1 MAHIAIFPSPGLGP
15 ASTFVGIMPHREDIE
30 TDGAPSFQ
38 IRAPREQKLPFVYAS
53 PHSGT
58 AYPADFVAE
67 ARLDPVTLRRSEDS
81 FVDQIFGAAPTFG
94 APLIRALFPRVYLDL
109 NREPYELDPAMF
121 DDALP
126 RFANIASAR
135 VSVGLGTIARV
146 VSSGADIY
154 RRKLN
159 YAEAD
164 RRIETLYFP
173 YHAALKQLL
182 VATRARFGGAV
193 LVDCHS
199 MPSTGGPMD
208 DDSGRSRCDIV
219 LGDRFGSSCDPAI
232 TALAEK
238 VLREMGYRV
247 TRNDPYAGGFVTQN
261 YGRPAEGFHSLQ
273 IEINRGLYM
282 DEARIAPASGLSR
295 LQRDMTVLIRRL
307 GLLDARILAPSEPLP
322 NAAQ

>member
-1 MAHIAIFPSPGLGP
+1 
-15 ASTFVGIMPHREDIE
+15 
-30 TDGAPSFQ
+30 
-38 IRAPREQKLPFVYAS
+38 
-53 PHSGT
+53 
-58 AYPADFVAE
+58 
-67 ARLDPVTLRRSEDS
+67 
-81 FVDQIFGAAPTFG
+81 
-94 APLIRALFPRVYLDL
+94 
-109 NREPYELDPAMF
+109 MF

-126 RFANIASAR
+126 RFANTGSAR

-146 VSSGADIY
+146 VSNGADIY
-154 RRKLN
+154 RRKLS

-182 VATRARFGGAV
+182 VATRAKFGGAV

-238 VLREMGYRV
+238 VLRELGYRV

-261 YGRPAEGFHSLQ
+261 YGRPAEGFHALQ

-295 LQRDMTVLIRRL
+295 LQRDMTVLMRRL